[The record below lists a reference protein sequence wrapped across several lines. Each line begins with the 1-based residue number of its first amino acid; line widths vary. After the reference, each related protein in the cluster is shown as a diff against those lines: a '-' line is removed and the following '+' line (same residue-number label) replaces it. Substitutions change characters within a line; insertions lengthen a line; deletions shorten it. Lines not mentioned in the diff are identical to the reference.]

1 MELRVNAVRP
11 PHTLLRLDNH
21 ISLLYWV
28 TLATRTSILIRSGEG
43 LNQYRSRFIEFEG
56 RRSRWWG
63 CTSARDAQVECPSCT
78 CYFMAWINSPVAD
91 SLDSLIM
98 KVDESEQVVWKHVPY
113 DAHMTTVSTAIGVVL
128 LSVVA
133 AVVI

>member
-1 MELRVNAVRP
+1 
-11 PHTLLRLDNH
+11 
-21 ISLLYWV
+21 
-28 TLATRTSILIRSGEG
+28 
-43 LNQYRSRFIEFEG
+43 
-56 RRSRWWG
+56 
-63 CTSARDAQVECPSCT
+63 
-78 CYFMAWINSPVAD
+78 MAWINSPVAD